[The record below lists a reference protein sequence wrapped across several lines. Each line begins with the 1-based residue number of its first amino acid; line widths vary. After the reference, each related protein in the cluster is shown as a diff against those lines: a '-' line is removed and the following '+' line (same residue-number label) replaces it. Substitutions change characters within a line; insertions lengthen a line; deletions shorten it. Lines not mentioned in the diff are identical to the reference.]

1 MYIQYTVCTLVLEF
15 IWGDRFAM
23 HCSEDLF
30 KRSVWRARV
39 LWLILPRRHKLK
51 NVKVR
56 IAAELSRYAEVNN
69 SSHFTLHF
77 KRVFSR
83 EIVTIQIGQ
92 CGNQVGTEFWSQV
105 RSLRTI
111 CITLSCY
118 HQLCREHDIA
128 LDGSWSGNDREQSAV
143 VDRKEVF
150 FYQADDNQYV
160 PRALVRSVSSQ
171 TNWSHELIS
180 FLISSR
186 EW

>member
-1 MYIQYTVCTLVLEF
+1 MYIHSMHISVRIHMRRSIRNALFGGPFQTV
-15 IWGDRFAM
+15 R
-23 HCSEDLF
+23 
-30 KRSVWRARV
+30 
-39 LWLILPRRHKLK
+39 LK
-51 NVKVR
+51 SQSPLTYSPQAPQTQERKVR

-171 TNWSHELIS
+171 TN
-180 FLISSR
+180 
-186 EW
+186 